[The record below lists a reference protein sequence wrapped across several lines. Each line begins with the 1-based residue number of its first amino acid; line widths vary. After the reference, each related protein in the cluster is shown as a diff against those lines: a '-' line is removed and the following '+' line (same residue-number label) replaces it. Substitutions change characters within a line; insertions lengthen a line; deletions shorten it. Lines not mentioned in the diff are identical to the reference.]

1 MTLKNNIFQNRE
13 GAIYKDLACLTH
25 EERINYLQ
33 DFIARAM
40 DNYFRFKNN
49 QNIFDY
55 KRMTKMQ
62 LGLVQFYLRLIKVC
76 ENNKETCSHDMCH
89 IENHHPSINKI
100 CQCEKCENSLFEK
113 EIEEK

>member
-25 EERINYLQ
+25 EDRINYLQ
-33 DFIARAM
+33 RFITIAM
-40 DNYFRFKNN
+40 GDYFRLKRN
-49 QNIFDY
+49 DY
-55 KRMTKMQ
+55 KKMSEAR